1 MEDNAVKKR
10 NIALVLSFILIA
22 ALLCGCGAKSSS
34 GRSEAYYDEPAY
46 DYYVADSAPA
56 QAAQTYA
63 FFDGGYPAAEEAYE
77 YYGDM
82 EEPAAEAPVPNPN
95 PPVDNQQN
103 VTVNSAKLIYTADL
117 EMETKS
123 FDEAVSGLAK
133 LTSNLGGYY
142 ESSSVSE
149 SGSTR
154 RAYFTVRVPAEY
166 YRAFLDSVAGEL
178 CHVLSQQEYTEDVS
192 EYYYDTAGRLETQ
205 KTKLGRLQELLLQAE
220 DMADIITIEDAIS
233 ETEEMIDRLSG
244 TLRRYDALVSYSTVN
259 ITLRE
264 VKVYE
269 PEPDPTYGSRLGG
282 AFVDGLKDFFSGI
295 GDILVALA
303 YCWLWLVVIAA
314 IVVLILWLTRKRRAA
329 AKAAREERKARKA
342 VQKEALEANPPQYS
356 APAAPEEPEA
366 PKDEE

>member
-1 MEDNAVKKR
+1 MKKR
-10 NIALVLSFILIA
+10 NIALVLSVVLIA

-34 GRSEAYYDEPAY
+34 GRSDSYYEPAY
-46 DYYVADSAPA
+46 EYDVVDSAPA

-77 YYGDM
+77 YYDDM
-82 EEPAAEAPVPNPN
+82 EVPAAEEAPVPDPN
-95 PPVDNQQN
+95 PPAGDQQN
-103 VTVNSAKLIYTADL
+103 VTVNTAKLIYTADL

-133 LTSNLGGYY
+133 LTSYLGGYY

-154 RAYFTVRVPAEY
+154 RAYFTVRVPAEN
-166 YRAFLDSVAGEL
+166 YRAFLDNVAGEL

-205 KTKLGRLQELLLQAE
+205 KTKLARLQELLLQAE
-220 DMADIITIEDAIS
+220 DMTDIITIEDAIS

-244 TLRRYDALVSYSTVN
+244 TLRRYDALVSYSTVD

-282 AFVDGLKDFFSGI
+282 AFVDGLKDFFSGV
-295 GDILVALA
+295 GDIIVALA

-314 IVVLILWLTRKRRAA
+314 IAA
-329 AKAAREERKARKA
+329 VAWYF
-342 VQKEALEANPPQYS
+342 LS
-356 APAAPEEPEA
+356 
-366 PKDEE
+366 